1 MPDSPVSVAAKTR
14 PLAVRPGDAL
24 KQWSFVPYVKFRAR
38 NNKDYSSALELLADL
53 AIEERWHFGK
63 KADPK
68 NAFPILDS
76 HLCFGSA

>member
-1 MPDSPVSVAAKTR
+1 MQDSTNPTAKTR
-14 PLAVRPGDAL
+14 LIAVRPGEAL

-68 NAFPILDS
+68 NAFPILTATCGIPS
-76 HLCFGSA
+76 SN